1 MEKLKILLS
10 VILIFTIISCQESDD
25 VNLNGITGT
34 YTGTLTS
41 NLSNKSNS
49 SKATNTATS
58 IVRMVGEQ
66 IEVHCFGDDFDETVM
81 LDIYHDND
89 RVLVCLTGNEFENMY
104 GHMLGQGNMGGNMH
118 NSNNNNNTEWENH
131 LNNEH
136 QEGDEHFGN
145 FDMQHHLFD
154 YTFKMNNGDFHFQ
167 GTKE

>member
-1 MEKLKILLS
+1 MGKFKTLLS

-25 VNLNGITGT
+25 LNLNGITGT

-118 NSNNNNNTEWENH
+118 NNTEWGNH

-145 FDMQHHLFD
+145 FDMQHHLFN